1 MTPVNTKQAPRR
13 ALAFQSMAELSAE
26 LDRIEAAHRAGT
38 LRTTGNW
45 SPGQILQHVG
55 KFMRFPI
62 DGFPPGKPPWL
73 VRVLVQM
80 FFKKKAIQGAPP
92 PPGIKLPA
100 GAAYLLP
107 DDSVSF
113 EAGMSLLREQMARI
127 ARGERFT
134 HPSPLFGDLT
144 HEEWTKLQ
152 LGHCA
157 LHLGFLKMD

>member
-1 MTPVNTKQAPRR
+1 MPQVNTKQAPRR
-13 ALAFQSMAELSAE
+13 LLKFASMAELSAE

-73 VRVLVQM
+73 VRAIVQIV
-80 FFKKKAIQGAPP
+80 FKKKAIQGAPP

-113 EAGMSLLREQMARI
+113 DAGMAFLREQIARI
-127 ARGERFT
+127 GRGERFA
-134 HPSPLFGDLT
+134 HASPLFGKLT
-144 HEEWTKLQ
+144 HEQWTKMQ

-157 LHLGFLKMD
+157 MHLGFIEVR